1 MRMLVLNFKCIV
13 LRAGFDVRK
22 VTHHCNVQFQ
32 KISKPPP
39 PPTEGQ
45 WKFRGGGGLKGG
57 NFRGVGG
64 CAYEEFLQRVRK
76 FTQIVSKAQSCH
88 STLRKNL

>member
-1 MRMLVLNFKCIV
+1 M
-13 LRAGFDVRK
+13 
-22 VTHHCNVQFQ
+22 NVQFQ
-32 KISKPPP
+32 KISIPPP

-76 FTQIVSKAQSCH
+76 FTKKSKARPKVVIRHCGKIYSYYPEEKQ
-88 STLRKNL
+88 RNR